1 MDMPNQSEETFT
13 NLPRSERLRIIGVSI
28 IRVVVAVGVILWMY
42 TLVPEGYD
50 VSVGLPYAVLVVMVL
65 LYVAQFRS
73 QIGRIQR
80 ARFPALQSAEA
91 LIVTG
96 AFFLTIFAGFYVMI
110 YGEDPTAFSE
120 PITQVSGLYFTVTVF
135 ATVGFGDIVAQTD
148 IARIIVTIQM
158 LLGLAFLAVIVKVFT
173 SVAQHALRRRRAQ
186 SASDAP

>member
-1 MDMPNQSEETFT
+1 MSNPPDETFV
-13 NLPRSERLRIIGVSI
+13 NLPRSQRLRVIGVSLL
-28 IRVVVAVGVILWMY
+28 RVVAAVGVILWMY
-42 TLVPEGYD
+42 TLVPEGYN
-50 VSVGLPYAVLVVMVL
+50 VSVGLPYAVLFIMLV

-91 LIVTG
+91 LIITG

-120 PITQVSGLYFTVTVF
+120 PITRVSGLYFTVTVF

-148 IARIIVTIQM
+148 IARIVVTVQM
-158 LLGLAFLAVIVKVFT
+158 LLGLAFLAVVVKVFT
-173 SVAQHALRRRRAQ
+173 SAAQSAVRRRRAQ
-186 SASDAP
+186 SPSDTP